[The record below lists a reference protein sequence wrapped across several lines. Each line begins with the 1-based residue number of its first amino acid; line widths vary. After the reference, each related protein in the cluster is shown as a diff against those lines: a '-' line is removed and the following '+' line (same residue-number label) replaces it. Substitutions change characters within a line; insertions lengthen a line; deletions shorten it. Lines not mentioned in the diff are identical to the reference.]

1 MNMES
6 IKKEKLKKILI
17 AFLIAVFVTVIVV
30 VPILT
35 VIIYNI
41 IFDRRFEIDEANY
54 NVVESFEGLK
64 VEECSFSSNEG
75 QILAGYKYY
84 KESDLEVKGVIV
96 IAHGMG
102 CGGQNAFMSLADY
115 FTSEGY
121 KVFAYD
127 ATGNGKSEEDGI
139 GGLPQ
144 GVADIDYA
152 TRFVKKQQEYQNL
165 PIMLFGHSWGAY
177 SVCAVLNFHSDIKA
191 VISVAGFN
199 QSSDL
204 LEMQGEKYTG
214 AAVNF
219 LLPYVKGYERLLFGK
234 YAKATA
240 MSGFE
245 KTDTKVMIMHSSDDA
260 TVPVKYGYNE
270 YYSVYKDSE
279 RFVFELFE
287 NKGHMSD
294 LEDIGLLEK
303 FIDFYNNYLN

>member
-6 IKKEKLKKILI
+6 IKKERLKKIVM

-30 VPILT
+30 MPILT
-35 VIIYNI
+35 AVIYNI

-54 NVVESFEGLK
+54 NVVESFDGLK
-64 VEECSFSSNEG
+64 VEECSFTSDEG
-75 QILAGYKYY
+75 QKLTGYKYF
-84 KESDLEVKGVIV
+84 KDSNLESKGVII

-102 CGGQNAFMSLADY
+102 CGGQNTFMGLADS
-115 FTSEGY
+115 FTSAGY

-127 ATGNGKSEEDGI
+127 ATGNGKSEGDGI

-152 TRFVKKQQEYQNL
+152 IRFVKKQSDYQNL

-177 SVCAVLNFHSDIKA
+177 SVCAVLNFHTDIKG

-204 LEMQGEKYTG
+204 LELQGEKYTG

-240 MSGFE
+240 MGGFE
-245 KTDTKVMIMHSSDDA
+245 NTETKIMVVHSKDDT
-260 TVPVKYGYNE
+260 TVPIKYGYDE
-270 YYSVYKDSE
+270 YYSEYKNSD
-279 RFVFELFE
+279 RFAFGLFE
-287 NKGHMSD
+287 DKGHMSD
-294 LEDIGLLEK
+294 FEDKELKEN
-303 FIDFYNNYLN
+303 FVAFYNNCIK

>member
-1 MNMES
+1 MDS
-6 IKKEKLKKILI
+6 IKKERLKKIVL
-17 AFLIAVFVTVIVV
+17 AFLIAVFVTVVV
-30 VPILT
+30 VMPILT
-35 VIIYNI
+35 AIIYNI
-41 IFDRRFEIDEANY
+41 IFDRRFDLAESNY
-54 NVVESFEGLK
+54 IAVESFDGLTA
-64 VEECSFSSNEG
+64 EEVTFYSDEG
-75 QILAGYKYY
+75 QKLAGYKYY
-84 KESDLEVKGVIV
+84 KENAYEAKGVVV

-102 CGGQNAFMSLADY
+102 CGGQNSFIYLADS
-115 FTSEGY
+115 FTSAGY
-121 KVFAYD
+121 SVFAYD
-127 ATGNGKSEEDGI
+127 ATGNGKSEGDGI

-152 TRFVKKQQEYQNL
+152 IRFVKKQPEYQNL

-204 LEMQGEKYTG
+204 LEMQGEKYMG

-303 FIDFYNNYLN
+303 FIDFYNNSLN